1 MDGVLI
7 LFVCA
12 LRVTFTPPATSCEG
26 GQVGRRFAF
35 HSLASRRY
43 TAAMFIERVTLSL
56 QQHGAIFAVVGGYA
70 VALHGA
76 VRGTVDLDLV
86 LTWNRDNLEKAV
98 HALQSLG
105 LKSHLPIDVETV
117 FNQRDMLIRDKN
129 LIAWNFYNP
138 QNLAEQVDLIIDFD
152 MTGCAVKNIGVGH
165 TIIPVLNMHD
175 LINMKEKS
183 GRPQDL
189 ADIAALRNL
198 P

>member
-1 MDGVLI
+1 
-7 LFVCA
+7 
-12 LRVTFTPPATSCEG
+12 
-26 GQVGRRFAF
+26 
-35 HSLASRRY
+35 
-43 TAAMFIERVTLSL
+43 MFIERITLSL
-56 QQHGAIFAVVGGYA
+56 QQHGASFAVVGGYA

-98 HALQSLG
+98 NALQSLG

-117 FNQRDMLIRDKN
+117 FSQRDALIRDKN

-138 QNLAEQVDLIIDFD
+138 ENLAEQVDLIIDFD
-152 MTGCAVKNIGVGH
+152 MAGCAVKNIGVGQ
-165 TIIPVLNMHD
+165 TVIPVLNMHD

>member
-1 MDGVLI
+1 
-7 LFVCA
+7 
-12 LRVTFTPPATSCEG
+12 
-26 GQVGRRFAF
+26 
-35 HSLASRRY
+35 
-43 TAAMFIERVTLSL
+43 MFIERVTLSL

-152 MTGCAVKNIGVGH
+152 MTGCAVKNIGVRH
-165 TIIPVLNMHD
+165 TIIPVLNIHD

>member
-1 MDGVLI
+1 
-7 LFVCA
+7 
-12 LRVTFTPPATSCEG
+12 
-26 GQVGRRFAF
+26 
-35 HSLASRRY
+35 
-43 TAAMFIERVTLSL
+43 MFIERVTLSL

-98 HALQSLG
+98 NALQSLG

-117 FNQRDMLIRDKN
+117 FSQRDALIRDKN

-138 QNLAEQVDLIIDFD
+138 ENLAEQVDLIIDFD
-152 MTGCAVKNIGVGH
+152 MTGCAVKNIDVGQ
-165 TIIPVLNMHD
+165 TVIPVLNRND
-175 LINMKEKS
+175 LINMKKKS